1 MWIVIGLIA
10 SRATSQ
16 CHAGFFIGP
25 LYVGTRTNLY
35 VPLTGYQFL
44 FPSVGF
50 SCAAQITRF
59 VILASNNSQTDGGQ
73 DTQYPHIQ
81 IYRPSQSPDTFT
93 RVSTVGAI
101 DGEVAVFNGTLPTG
115 LPDGD
120 LTLYEYTPDQTLT
133 VYPGDVI
140 GIHVLPNITG
150 SIRTQLIPRFLN
162 NPAFSP
168 PPYVRIPING
178 SSPDH
183 LEIKADENVVDD
195 GIIAR
200 ISVDFVMLTL
210 TPSVSPSSTSSI
222 VTIETT
228 SFSNM
233 STNFGNYNVIIL
245 CLVIVMLLLVYGSH
259 SIVVIMVLI
268 IIPFH

>member
-1 MWIVIGLIA
+1 
-10 SRATSQ
+10 
-16 CHAGFFIGP
+16 
-25 LYVGTRTNLY
+25 
-35 VPLTGYQFL
+35 
-44 FPSVGF
+44 
-50 SCAAQITRF
+50 
-59 VILASNNSQTDGGQ
+59 
-73 DTQYPHIQ
+73 
-81 IYRPSQSPDTFT
+81 
-93 RVSTVGAI
+93 VSTVGAI

-140 GIHVLPNITG
+140 GIRVLPNITG

-195 GIIAR
+195 YGIHGIRAH
-200 ISVDFVMLTL
+200 IF
-210 TPSVSPSSTSSI
+210 
-222 VTIETT
+222 
-228 SFSNM
+228 
-233 STNFGNYNVIIL
+233 
-245 CLVIVMLLLVYGSH
+245 
-259 SIVVIMVLI
+259 
-268 IIPFH
+268 